1 MLHSSSKVA
10 RLYFVI
16 GVDLLL
22 THEDSKVNMCEQ
34 GDTTAQQS
42 WDKEIRIQRGGKG
55 PPLVTVPM
63 ALLSRPFPRYRTVTV
78 PNCNRCPPF
87 TLPLSLEGANGRLF
101 DFMSGK
107 WLNEIESSTPS
118 GKHVTHVNVHACL
131 HIPACA

>member
-42 WDKEIRIQRGGKG
+42 WDKEIRIQRGEK
-55 PPLVTVPM
+55 V
-63 ALLSRPFPRYRTVTV
+63 
-78 PNCNRCPPF
+78 
-87 TLPLSLEGANGRLF
+87 LPLSLCPWPYYHDLSPGTEL
-101 DFMSGK
+101 
-107 WLNEIESSTPS
+107 
-118 GKHVTHVNVHACL
+118 
-131 HIPACA
+131 